1 MTRLAYLR
9 TYRHPREAKTDFQK
23 FYGMYRRFNEVYSDM
38 KKVDSLNLL
47 EHPASLQEFMK
58 LLPVPCL
65 EKYIVFRLAEKKKG
79 TLDLEIVKSF
89 LHEERQHQKE
99 MQQLLG
105 EGAGGALTG
114 HSTAAQPP
122 PQPGRDKSKDQCKV
136 CLKLGHH
143 AKECTKKKPASKS
156 HSGQQVAVQ
165 PQEFCPFCKKKGQN
179 KTHEYRPGVGSTRL
193 SACKAFKDAG
203 AEERAAFVEEVKG
216 CALCLDWKGD
226 HKANNCPATARG
238 QPFQPCNENGCGK
251 KHHRFL
257 HGTQIAYVNHKSKK
271 RSNNAVNNES
281 SLKSRPESAVMAVH
295 EGAELDN
302 RPPTETELQIQDR
315 EGMNTMFLVQSV
327 PVQGSSSVQDA
338 LVFYD
343 KGSNVTMI
351 RNEMAQKLGLEG
363 LEVKQKLVRS
373 GGDVMD
379 WNTKAYKV
387 PLISKDGRKFILTAM
402 GFEEISSHIKPAD
415 VEPALNVFPQIPS
428 LASIKRPSGK
438 VDLLIGLNFL
448 EVQPREVAREKGLSM
463 WESRAR
469 AYSHEVATGII
480 PVTANTGNPV
490 FFKLETIVQLSNA
503 SCKLSKT
510 GFSPCLMPVPALSR
524 EPL

>member
-1 MTRLAYLR
+1 MTLKPTIA
-9 TYRHPREAKTDFQK
+9 
-23 FYGMYRRFNEVYSDM
+23 
-38 KKVDSLNLL
+38 LL
-47 EHPASLQEFMK
+47 
-58 LLPVPCL
+58 
-65 EKYIVFRLAEKKKG
+65 
-79 TLDLEIVKSF
+79 
-89 LHEERQHQKE
+89 
-99 MQQLLG
+99 
-105 EGAGGALTG
+105 
-114 HSTAAQPP
+114 
-122 PQPGRDKSKDQCKV
+122 QPGV
-136 CLKLGHH
+136 
-143 AKECTKKKPASKS
+143 S
-156 HSGQQVAVQ
+156 HSSPV
-165 PQEFCPFCKKKGQN
+165 
-179 KTHEYRPGVGSTRL
+179 
-193 SACKAFKDAG
+193 
-203 AEERAAFVEEVKG
+203 
-216 CALCLDWKGD
+216 
-226 HKANNCPATARG
+226 
-238 QPFQPCNENGCGK
+238 NENGCGK

-402 GFEEISSHIKPAD
+402 GFEEISSHIEPAD

-448 EVQPREVAREKGLSM
+448 EVQPREVPREKGLSL
-463 WESRAR
+463 WES
-469 AYSHEVATGII
+469 SFGTGYLLGGTRPDI
-480 PVTANTGNPV
+480 
-490 FFKLETIVQLSNA
+490 S
-503 SCKLSKT
+503 
-510 GFSPCLMPVPALSR
+510 
-524 EPL
+524 